1 MDSNVQKVINS
12 GKKNLQLVTVIS
24 AQLQEEYLLLVSVL
38 HPALEYGSEVWAV
51 IHGRQFPWSS

>member
-1 MDSNVQKVINS
+1 MDSNVQKVTNS

-24 AQLQEEYLLLVSVL
+24 AQLPKEYLLLVSVL
-38 HPALEYGSEVWAV
+38 HPALEYGGLV

>member
-1 MDSNVQKVINS
+1 MDSNVQKVTNS

-38 HPALEYGSEVWAV
+38 HPALEYGSEVWACNT
-51 IHGRQFPWSS
+51 W